1 MSKEKYQ
8 NECWNCDC
16 YDADM
21 GCTMPSIDQS
31 YACTLKMKS
40 ILSELKPECSFTEI
54 FDDLDEKTGEPKR
67 KIGYMRAD
75 HNGYRWYN
83 SVFPCHND
91 LCTAEIAHEID
102 YVYDRLI
109 ADNAF
114 RTLTE
119 MQRYCYAHKDCAVS
133 KDTHDEY
140 NFYFEG
146 DHCLFWI
153 RCIARFKDY
162 NLYLHAFTKKPKGET
177 L

>member
-109 ADNAF
+109 ADNAMRIRIAPSA
-114 RTLTE
+114 RTPMMNTTFTLKVIIV
-119 MQRYCYAHKDCAVS
+119 YSGFAV
-133 KDTHDEY
+133 
-140 NFYFEG
+140 
-146 DHCLFWI
+146 
-153 RCIARFKDY
+153 
-162 NLYLHAFTKKPKGET
+162 
-177 L
+177 